1 VKDLLCDEF
10 QNVVGELLIR
20 HHSILDVLSKL
31 SESSARINR
40 AICKSVTD
48 CGCLSI
54 DAKKVQFPDHVNS
67 LEDLKKFLDSHLR
80 GTLCPE
86 CEDIVIS
93 ELGKSLFYTAA
104 LCNLLGLNLYDIFIA
119 EYKKATALGVF
130 NLT

>member
-1 VKDLLCDEF
+1 MKDLICDEF
-10 QNVVGELLIR
+10 QNVVSELLIR

-31 SESSARINR
+31 SESSARVNR
-40 AICKSVTD
+40 ALCKSVTD

-54 DAKKVQFPDHVNS
+54 EAKKIHIPENVQSF
-67 LEDLKKFLDSHLR
+67 EELKKYLDDHLR

-86 CEDIVIS
+86 CEEIIVE

-104 LCNLLGLNLYDIFIA
+104 LCNLLGLNLYDVFIE
-119 EYKKATALGVF
+119 EYKKASALGIF